1 MPYYVRVLSTS
12 SECVPLNQLQFA
24 LKPDQGQ
31 ATLAVEQGTP
41 GDWKQIILSH
51 SDGQEISSIE
61 RNVVEEGS
69 LGAAELAEFVD
80 EVRLCKPMSA
90 SVWLLDYF
98 RRVRCI
104 YAFQLLKG
112 IDHKDGWE
120 IFDSVKEAIY
130 AAAPSIIQA
139 DGEGFTNEDGYHIL
153 WQFNDSVDG
162 TWWMGVL
169 RDGKWTHFEMDLGNQ
184 KQRESF
190 FQGLVPD
197 DVKLA
202 K

>member
-31 ATLAVEQGTP
+31 AILTVEQGTP
-41 GDWKQIILSH
+41 GDWTQIILSH

-61 RNVVEEGS
+61 RNV
-69 LGAAELAEFVD
+69 
-80 EVRLCKPMSA
+80 R
-90 SVWLLDYF
+90 
-98 RRVRCI
+98 
-104 YAFQLLKG
+104 
-112 IDHKDGWE
+112 
-120 IFDSVKEAIY
+120 
-130 AAAPSIIQA
+130 
-139 DGEGFTNEDGYHIL
+139 
-153 WQFNDSVDG
+153 
-162 TWWMGVL
+162 WMRVL